1 LEVRKSLPVDENLKE
16 NIRNANIALHKY
28 EANYYELIHP
38 EIYNKPE
45 QKRLISALKTADNL
59 VSSSPDGTKMA
70 LDFGAGTGNV
80 TGKLLSMGYH
90 VTAVDLSLEM
100 CSILEKKYADY
111 VKEKKLVVKNCAVEE
126 LVFSENTFD
135 LITCYSVL
143 HHLPDYVQAVRSLS
157 VFLKKGG
164 VMYIDHEISPFYWER
179 EPKTVANLFK
189 FVYLHL
195 SPTFNSLYFRL
206 RGLKLPPLDYQLS
219 DYWYAKKH
227 PLSHKKLKNMFQ
239 QQGYQHYKRQDYH
252 LRRGQFL
259 DPLFRFYVYFC
270 RPETSLWLAKK

>member
-1 LEVRKSLPVDENLKE
+1 MEVRKSLALDENLKE
-16 NIRNANIALHKY
+16 KIRKANIVLHKY

-38 EIYNKPE
+38 EIYNEPE
-45 QKRLISALKTADNL
+45 QKRLISALKNADNL
-59 VSSSPDGTKMA
+59 ISTPSDGVKMA

-90 VTAVDLSLEM
+90 VTAVDLSGEM
-100 CSILEKKYADY
+100 CSILEKKYSGY
-111 VKEKKLVVKNCAVEE
+111 IKSKQLVVMNFAVED
-126 LVFSENTFD
+126 LVFGEDTFD

-143 HHLPDYVQAVRSLS
+143 HHLPDYVGAVRSLS
-157 VFLKKGG
+157 HFLKKGG
-164 VMYIDHEISPFYWER
+164 VMYIDHEISPFYWEP
-179 EPKTVANLFK
+179 EPKTVTNLFK

-206 RGLKLPPLDYQLS
+206 VGLNLPPLDYHLS

-227 PLSHKKLKNMFQ
+227 QLNHNKIEQVFQDEAYEYHKR
-239 QQGYQHYKRQDYH
+239 HDYH
-252 LRRGQFL
+252 LRRGYFL
-259 DPLFRFYVYFC
+259 NPLFHLCARFC

>member
-1 LEVRKSLPVDENLKE
+1 MDETLKE
-16 NIRNANIALHKY
+16 KIRKANIALHKY
-28 EANYYELIHP
+28 EANYYDLIHP
-38 EIYNKPE
+38 EIYNEPE
-45 QKRLISALKTADNL
+45 QKRLISALKKGDNL
-59 VSSSPDGTKMA
+59 ISASSDGMRMA
-70 LDFGAGTGNV
+70 LDFGAGTGNI
-80 TGKLLSMGYH
+80 TGKLLRMGYH
-90 VTAVDLSLEM
+90 VTAVDISAEM

-111 VKEKKLVVKNCAVEE
+111 LKSKNLVVVNSAIEDLE
-126 LVFSENTFD
+126 FTEGTFD
-135 LITCYSVL
+135 LVTCYSVL
-143 HHLPDYVQAVRSLS
+143 HHLPDYVEAIRRLS

-206 RGLKLPPLDYQLS
+206 VGLNLPSLDYQLS

-227 PLSHKKLKNMFQ
+227 QLNHKKIKQVFKEQ
-239 QQGYQHYKRQDYH
+239 AYQYHKRQDYH
-252 LRRGQFL
+252 LRRGYFL
-259 DPLFRFYVYFC
+259 NPLFRLYSRFC

>member
-1 LEVRKSLPVDENLKE
+1 LSVDENLKE
-16 NIRNANIALHKY
+16 NIRKANISLHKY

-38 EIYNKPE
+38 EIYNEPE
-45 QKRLISALKTADNL
+45 QKRLISELKKANDL
-59 VSSSPDGTKMA
+59 ISSSPDNLRMA
-70 LDFGAGTGNV
+70 LDLGAGTGNI
-80 TGKLLSMGYH
+80 TGKLLRMGYD

-100 CSILEKKYADY
+100 CNILEKKYADY
-111 VKEKKLVVKNCAVEE
+111 VKEKKLIVKNCAVED

-143 HHLPDYVQAVRSLS
+143 HHLPDYVKAVRGLS

-195 SPTFNSLYFRL
+195 SPTFNSLYFKL
-206 RGLKLPPLDYQLS
+206 RCLNLPPLDYNLS

-227 PLSHKKLKNMFQ
+227 PLSHEKIKKVFKEENYEHFE
-239 QQGYQHYKRQDYH
+239 RQDYH
-252 LRRGQFL
+252 LRRGYFL
-259 DPLFRFYVYFC
+259 NPLFRFYVYFC

>member
-1 LEVRKSLPVDENLKE
+1 MHADENLKE
-16 NIRNANIALHKY
+16 KILKANIILHKY

-38 EIYNKPE
+38 EIYNESE
-45 QKRLISALKTADNL
+45 QKRLISALKKVDDL
-59 VSSSPDGTKMA
+59 ISSSSNVPKRA

-90 VTAVDLSLEM
+90 VTAVDISLEM

-111 VKEKKLVVKNCAVEE
+111 VGEKKLVVKNCAVED
-126 LVFSENTFD
+126 LVFSESTFD

-143 HHLPDYVQAVRSLS
+143 HHLPDYVQAVRGLS

-164 VMYIDHEISPFYWER
+164 VMYIDHEISPFYWEP
-179 EPKTVANLFK
+179 EPRTVANLFK

-195 SPTFNSLYFRL
+195 SPPFNSLYFRL
-206 RGLKLPPLDYQLS
+206 KGLNLPPLDYSLS

-227 PLSHKKLKNMFQ
+227 SLNHTKIKNVFKEEN
-239 QQGYQHYKRQDYH
+239 YQHFERQDYH
-252 LRRGQFL
+252 LRRGYFL
-259 DPLFRFYVYFC
+259 NPLFRLYVYFC